1 MELFIFIFVFFF
13 SSMRFDLDGMDRVLL
28 SLEVLL
34 GLNKRS
40 LIYFMNNSI
49 KAGVAGVGDLA
60 QW

>member
-1 MELFIFIFVFFF
+1 MELFVFIFIFF
-13 SSMRFDLDGMDRVLL
+13 SSMRFDLDGMNRVLL

-49 KAGVAGVGDLA
+49 KAGVATHL
-60 QW
+60 